1 MLQLEQI
8 KALMPSSLLELLQ
21 EQSQTMQ
28 LTQQFSK
35 QL

>member
-21 EQSQTMQ
+21 EQLLTMQ